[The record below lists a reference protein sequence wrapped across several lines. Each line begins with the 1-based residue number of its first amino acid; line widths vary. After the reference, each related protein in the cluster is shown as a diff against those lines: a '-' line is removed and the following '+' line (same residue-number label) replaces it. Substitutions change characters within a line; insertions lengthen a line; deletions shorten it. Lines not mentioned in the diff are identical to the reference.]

1 VAGGTS
7 VSARA
12 WVVFALVSILWGIPY
27 LFIKIAVDGGMPPV
41 ALAWARILLGAVV
54 LLAIG
59 WRAGTLAQLR
69 GCWGW
74 IAVFAVVELAVP
86 FPLIAAGE
94 QHVASS
100 TVAIVIA
107 TAPLMAAM
115 LAIRFEPSERA
126 DAKRLAGLVV
136 GLVGVAAL
144 VGLDVSGNSGEL
156 AGILAGFGAAL
167 CYAVGAMLLKRH
179 LSGLD
184 PIAAM
189 GGALAIAA
197 ALLTPFALLT
207 LPGTSPTPGA
217 WGSVVVLGILCTAA
231 ALALMA
237 RLVSEVGAGR
247 ALVVTYVNPVI
258 AVALGVVFLSESP
271 GAGSLIGLALILLGS
286 WVSTGGRVPPSEMP
300 DVEINNLQRR

>member
-1 VAGGTS
+1 

-12 WVVFALVSILWGIPY
+12 WVVFALVSTLWGIPY
-27 LFIKIAVDGGMPPV
+27 LFIKIAVDGGMPPL
-41 ALAWARILLGAVV
+41 ALAWARILLGALV

-69 GCWGW
+69 GRWRW
-74 IAVFAVVELAVP
+74 IGVFAVVELALP

-100 TVAIVIA
+100 TVAIAIA
-107 TAPLMAAM
+107 TAPLIAAM
-115 LAIRFEPSERA
+115 LAIRFEPAERA
-126 DAKRLAGLVV
+126 GAKRLAGLVV

-144 VGLDVSGNSGEL
+144 VGLDVGGRSGEL
-156 AGILAGFGAAL
+156 AGILAGLGAAL
-167 CYAVGAMLLKRH
+167 CYAIGAMLLKRH
-179 LSGLD
+179 LSALD

-189 GGALAIAA
+189 GGALAVAA

-207 LPGTSPTPGA
+207 LPGASPSAGA

-258 AVALGVVFLSESP
+258 AVGLGVVFLGESP
-271 GAGSLIGLALILLGS
+271 GAGSLVGLALILVGS
-286 WVSTGGRVPPSEMP
+286 WVSTGGRVRPSEVP
-300 DVEINNLQRR
+300 DVQINNLQRG